1 MQQVAPSLDHGK
13 EGSIAIVEASFALGF
28 EDNLKASRAFRGS
41 VILQDNRYDQ
51 TSTDFC
57 ADLPQRPCA
66 HNLPDFRVGVS
77 IRHRHA
83 APRSPGFV
91 LVCQFVE
98 KALALNHQ
106 RSTLFFSV
114 ILSPFSRR
122 EASSSGNS
130 VVAYRT
136 IARSAPFID
145 YSRYRRLAS
154 KYAL

>member
-51 TSTDFC
+51 ASTDFC
-57 ADLPQRPCA
+57 ANLSQCPCA
-66 HNLPDFRVGVS
+66 HNLPDFRVRIS

-83 APRSPGFV
+83 VSRSPGFI
-91 LVCQFVE
+91 LVRQFVE
-98 KALALNHQ
+98 KALALDHQ

-114 ILSPFSRR
+114 IFSPFSGR
-122 EASSSGNS
+122 EASSLGNS
-130 VVAYRT
+130 AVAYRA
-136 IARSAPFID
+136 IARRAPFLD
-145 YSRYRRLAS
+145 YFRYRR
-154 KYAL
+154 